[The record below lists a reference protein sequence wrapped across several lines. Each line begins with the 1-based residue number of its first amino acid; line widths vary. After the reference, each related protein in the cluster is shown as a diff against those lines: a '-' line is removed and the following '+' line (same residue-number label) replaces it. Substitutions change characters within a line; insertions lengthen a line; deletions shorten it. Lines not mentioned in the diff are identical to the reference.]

1 MTGGETTPCR
11 EKQTAG
17 RGKVS
22 NAHMDYQKRQNI
34 KNHEERVG
42 QNSHRNNSSIN
53 KSINSLKCMYTNVD
67 GILNKRLE
75 LLTRIQDEKLDIVGI
90 TEI

>member
-1 MTGGETTPCR
+1 MTGGETTSCR

-22 NAHMDYQKRQNI
+22 NAHMDHQKRQNI
-34 KNHEERVG
+34 KNQEERVG

-53 KSINSLKCMYTNVD
+53 
-67 GILNKRLE
+67 
-75 LLTRIQDEKLDIVGI
+75 
-90 TEI
+90 